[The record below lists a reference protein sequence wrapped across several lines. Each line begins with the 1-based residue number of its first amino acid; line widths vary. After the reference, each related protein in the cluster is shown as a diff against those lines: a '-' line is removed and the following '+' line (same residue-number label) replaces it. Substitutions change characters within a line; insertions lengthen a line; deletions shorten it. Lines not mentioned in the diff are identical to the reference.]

1 MEACRPDQMR
11 TNRAKRGFAHIS
23 EVASKP
29 DALTP
34 SGRLGFS
41 RNSDLAPHPP
51 PSFGPRGCSGSDIAP
66 LHFADYPME
75 QAGSHHF
82 VLAKVCR
89 DVIKEGVAVRY
100 RQGFGGFH
108 QPGEIVVRQ
117 SQAQLVEWGHSKLPG
132 KTENAA
138 IPTWFRLPGL
148 GNSLNG
154 VSARA
159 GSLSAPLLRPRSRG
173 RAERHRFTRPCL
185 ESCIRNRRPVM
196 AVKRQPVM
204 AVTAGKTPGR

>member
-108 QPGEIVVRQ
+108 RPGEIVVGQAQ
-117 SQAQLVEWGHSKLPG
+117 SQLVEWGHSKLPKKG
-132 KTENAA
+132 ECCN
-138 IPTWFRLPGL
+138 PDLVRLPAI
-148 GNSLNG
+148 GNSLNATALG
-154 VSARA
+154 LA
-159 GSLSAPLLRPRSRG
+159 RPRQPFPPHIS
-173 RAERHRFTRPCL
+173 AK
-185 ESCIRNRRPVM
+185 IRQFQAQGSDGLGDRLSVADHM
-196 AVKRQPVM
+196 
-204 AVTAGKTPGR
+204 